1 MTLAPQPGIMDI
13 ALYVGGKAH
22 VEGVSNT
29 VKLSSNENP
38 WGASEKAKQAYRAV
52 AGSLHLY
59 PSSDHAELRAAIAE
73 VHGVKADR
81 VICSNGS
88 DELIN
93 MLCQAYA
100 GPGDEVLQTVHGFLL
115 YDVCARAAGAT
126 PVKVPEHDRH
136 TDVDALLA
144 AVTPRTRLVFVANP
158 NNPTGT
164 AVPASELARLAD
176 GLPEDCLLVIDGAYA
191 EFLPDYADHISVVEE
206 RTNVFL
212 TRTFSK
218 IYGLGAL
225 RVGWG
230 YGSAEVIGVLHR
242 IRGPFNVNAA
252 ALAAAQAAVLDTD
265 YTDTCRARNAEWR
278 DRMVAELTAMGIG
291 CDPSHGNFV
300 LARFADEDT
309 ADAANEAL
317 LQAGLIARQVKG
329 YGLPEALRITVG
341 KGADC
346 KRVLAT
352 LKGFM
357 AR

>member
-1 MTLAPQPGIMDI
+1 MTIAPQPGIMDI
-13 ALYVGGKAH
+13 ALYEGGKAH
-22 VEGVSNT
+22 VDGVSNT

-38 WGASEKAKQAYRAV
+38 WGASEKARQAYRSV

-59 PSSDHAELRAAIAE
+59 PSSDHAALRTAIAE
-73 VHGVKADR
+73 VHGVDAGR

-88 DELIN
+88 DEVIN
-93 MLCQAYA
+93 MLCQAFA
-100 GPGDEVLQTVHGFLL
+100 GPGDVVLQTEHGFLM

-126 PVKVPEHDRH
+126 PVKVAERDRH
-136 TDVDALLA
+136 TDVDALRA
-144 AVTPRTRLVFVANP
+144 AVTENTRLVFVANP

-164 AVPASELARLAD
+164 LVPADDLARLAD
-176 GLPEDCLLVIDGAYA
+176 GLPAGCLLVIDGAYA
-191 EFLPDYADHISVVEE
+191 EFLDSYADHVALVEA
-206 RTNVFL
+206 RSNVFM

-230 YGSAEVIGVLHR
+230 YGPQEVIDVLHR
-242 IRGPFNVNAA
+242 IRGPFNVNAG
-252 ALAAAQAAVLDTD
+252 ALAAAEAAVRDTG
-265 YTDTCRARNAEWR
+265 YTDTCRDRNTEWR
-278 DRMVAELTAMGIG
+278 DRMVDALNAMGIAT
-291 CDPSHGNFV
+291 DPSHGNFV
-300 LARFADEDT
+300 LARFADEAS
-309 ADAANEAL
+309 ADAANETL

-352 LKGFM
+352 LREFM